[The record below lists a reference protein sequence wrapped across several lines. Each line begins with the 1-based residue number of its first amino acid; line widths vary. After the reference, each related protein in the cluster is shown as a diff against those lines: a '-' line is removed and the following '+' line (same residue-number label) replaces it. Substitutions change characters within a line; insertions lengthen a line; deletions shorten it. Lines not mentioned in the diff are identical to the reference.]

1 MAVVVIGGQASGVGK
16 TGVVCALIAGMG
28 ERRWTA
34 IKISQAEVGEGWG
47 SGDAGE
53 DAAVVAIHE
62 ELAAGSGTD
71 SARYLAAGAER
82 AFWVSTRQ
90 GELAAAMPRLSA
102 LIAGAEDSIVES
114 NSVLEFVRPDF
125 YAVVVDPEVADFKA
139 SALRYL
145 DRADALLVPKGGL
158 RGGGWAG
165 VPEGLIAGIRQFE
178 IGAPEF
184 GSEEFR
190 EFVAEELR
198 RKGR

>member
-34 IKISQAEVGEGWG
+34 IKISQLEPGEGEDGEEVGL
-47 SGDAGE
+47 AT
-53 DAAVVAIHE
+53 VHE
-62 ELAAGSGTD
+62 ELEAGNGTD

-82 AFWVSTRQ
+82 SFWVRTKR
-90 GELAAAMPRLSA
+90 GELAAAMPRVRA
-102 LIAGAEDSIVES
+102 LIAGSGNAIVES
-114 NSVLEFVRPDF
+114 NSVLEFLQPDF
-125 YAVVVDPEVADFKA
+125 YAVVVDPGIGDFKA
-139 SALRYL
+139 SSLRYL

-158 RGGGWAG
+158 RGGGWAS
-165 VPEGLIAGIRQFE
+165 VPEGLIARTRQFE

-184 GSEEFR
+184 VSEEFR
-190 EFVAEELR
+190 KFVAEELR

>member
-1 MAVVVIGGQASGVGK
+1 MAVIVIGGHASGVGK
-16 TGVVCALIAGMG
+16 SGVVCALIAGLR

-34 IKISQAEVGEGWG
+34 IKVSQAEVGESWG
-47 SGDAGE
+47 SGDTGE

-62 ELAAGSGTD
+62 ELEAGSGTD

-82 AFWVSTRQ
+82 AFWVSTRR
-90 GELAAAMPRLSA
+90 GELAAAMPRVRA
-102 LIAGAEDSIVES
+102 LIAEAEDAIVES
-114 NSVLEFVRPDF
+114 NSVLEFLQPDF
-125 YAVVVDPEVADFKA
+125 YAVVVDPGVGDFKA

-145 DRADALLVPKGGL
+145 ERADALLVPKGGL

-165 VPEGLIAGIRQFE
+165 VPEGLVEGIRQFE

-198 RKGR
+198 RKGK

>member
-1 MAVVVIGGQASGVGK
+1 MAVIVIGGQASGVGK

-34 IKISQAEVGEGWG
+34 IKISQTDPGEGGDGEGVG
-47 SGDAGE
+47 SA
-53 DAAVVAIHE
+53 AIHE
-62 ELAAGSGTD
+62 ELETGSGTD

-82 AFWVSTRQ
+82 SFWVRTRR
-90 GELAAAMPRLSA
+90 GELAAAMPRVST
-102 LIAGAEDSIVES
+102 LIARAADVIVES

-125 YAVVVDPEVADFKA
+125 YAVVVDPGIGDFKA

-165 VPEGLIAGIRQFE
+165 VPEGLIGGTRQFE
-178 IGAPEF
+178 IGAP
-184 GSEEFR
+184 GDGLEEFR

-198 RKGR
+198 RKGK